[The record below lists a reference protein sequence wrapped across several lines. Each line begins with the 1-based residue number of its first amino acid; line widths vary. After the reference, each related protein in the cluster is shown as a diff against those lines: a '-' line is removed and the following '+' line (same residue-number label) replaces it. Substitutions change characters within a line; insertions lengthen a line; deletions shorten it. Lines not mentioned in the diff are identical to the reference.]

1 MVGARDIGGIR
12 LEVRG
17 HEPPHEFT
25 LTVEGVFREPV
36 GDEVVSVMRWHG
48 NEMAPDIAR
57 AIERVVMARLRGCER
72 KHGENAAPQAG
83 GAPARTEDVSDFEL

>member
-1 MVGARDIGGIR
+1 MIDERDINGIM

-17 HEPPHEFT
+17 DKPPHEFT
-25 LTVEGVFREPV
+25 LTVEGFLREPV
-36 GDEVVSVMRWHG
+36 GDKVIEIMLRHG
-48 NEMAPDIAR
+48 DEMAPDIAR

-83 GAPARTEDVSDFEL
+83 GDVARTEDVSDFEL